1 MSELWYK
8 IVMSSTGML
17 IFFGIFLA
25 WMILRKIE
33 KGRGGKKSLYPTVML
48 LGGLLTS
55 LGFTWGILGSGGMTA
70 AVLSLILIGPAM
82 IGYALANV
90 GVERITGRLMIQSVL
105 TLLSLFLAGNYS
117 TVAVDV
123 AYAGPFLALLL
134 LMNAHIMI
142 VSGIQKHLI
151 VVSSWLIVLFS
162 WTRYVLDDTY
172 GMIKA
177 IIVLPYVAAVLLWVG
192 VLTVTYFKLSS
203 NYPGIHITAQE
214 GL

>member
-1 MSELWYK
+1 MSEMWYK

-17 IFFGIFLA
+17 IFCGIFLA

-33 KGRGGKKSLYPTVML
+33 KHRGNARSPYPTVML

-55 LGFTWGILGSGGMTA
+55 LGFAWGVLGSGGMTT

-90 GVERITGRLMIQSVL
+90 GVEGITGRLMIQSVL

-134 LMNAHIMI
+134 LMNAHMMI
-142 VSGIQKHLI
+142 ERGIQRHLL
-151 VVSSWLIVLFS
+151 VLSSWLIVLFS
-162 WTRYVLDDTY
+162 WTRYALNDTY
-172 GMIKA
+172 GILKA
-177 IIVLPYVAAVLLWVG
+177 TIVLPYVAAVLLWVG

-203 NYPGIHITAQE
+203 NYPTLHITAQE

>member
-1 MSELWYK
+1 MMS
-8 IVMSSTGML
+8 VTGVL

-25 WMILRKIE
+25 WTILRKIE
-33 KGRGGKKSLYPTVML
+33 KHREDAGSPNPTVML

-55 LGFTWGILGSGGMTA
+55 LGFTWEILGNDKIGA
-70 AVLSLILIGPAM
+70 VVLSLILIGPAM

-134 LMNAHIMI
+134 LMNAHMMI
-142 VSGIQKHLI
+142 ENGIQRHLI
-151 VVSSWLIVLFS
+151 VLSSWLIVLFS
-162 WTRYVLDDTY
+162 WTRYALEDTS
-172 GMIKA
+172 GLLKVM
-177 IIVLPYVAAVLLWVG
+177 IVLPYVAAVLLWVG

-203 NYPGIHITAQE
+203 NYPTLHITAQE

>member
-1 MSELWYK
+1 MMS
-8 IVMSSTGML
+8 VTGVL

-25 WMILRKIE
+25 WAILRKIDRHRE
-33 KGRGGKKSLYPTVML
+33 GAGSPYPTVML

-55 LGFTWGILGSGGMTA
+55 IGFTWGLLGSGGMTT

-90 GVERITGRLMIQSVL
+90 GVEKITGRLMIQSVL
-105 TLLSLFLAGNYS
+105 TLLSLFLAGSYS
-117 TVAVDV
+117 MVAVDV

-134 LMNAHIMI
+134 LMNAHMMI
-142 VSGIQKHLI
+142 EKGIQRHLI

-162 WTRYVLDDTY
+162 WTRYALNDTH
-172 GMIKA
+172 GLLKA
-177 IIVLPYVAAVLLWVG
+177 AIVLPYVAAVLLWVG

-203 NYPGIHITAQE
+203 NYPALHITAQE